1 MDIPNFYWYIL
12 IALLLMCSF
21 FFSATETAFSF
32 FNRIRFKTMADD
44 GNLRAKKVLKV
55 AENYDKFL
63 AAILT
68 GNNVVNIGAASV
80 ATILFAQLFP
90 AETAAAVSTIVLTL
104 VILIACEVIPKS
116 IAKTKADQLSMAF
129 VDIVRFLM
137 FVLSPVVY
145 LIVKIIGL
153 FSKKDAE
160 ERPTMTEDEL
170 KYVIESI
177 EEEGVL
183 EEHESDLVQSALDFG
198 DTTVQEV
205 MTPRVNVVGLNID
218 DNIDSLLKQIIDE
231 GFTRMPVYKH
241 SIDNILGIVNVKDVL
256 TRVATGKEI
265 VLKDLMKPC
274 KFVYVTRPISQVLAD
289 FRSSKS
295 HFAVVVDDY
304 GSTKGIVTMED
315 ILEELVGEIWDEYD
329 EVVKEIV
336 PVSDHIYEVSSNCNV
351 YRFFEYLDIDH
362 KDFECDYNTVGGW
375 ALDVFE
381 RIPKVDEFFTY
392 KNLTVTVLE
401 ADDQRVIKLK
411 VEKAEDVSNESSDD
425 E

>member
-1 MDIPNFYWYIL
+1 MVIPNFYWYVL
-12 IALLLMCSF
+12 IAVLLICSF

-32 FNRIRFKTMADD
+32 FNRIRFKAMADD
-44 GNLRAKKVLKV
+44 GHVRAKKVLAV
-55 AENYDKFL
+55 AENYDRFL

-80 ATILFAQLFP
+80 ATILFTQFFP
-90 AETAAAVSTIVLTL
+90 AETAAAVSTVVLTL
-104 VILIACEVIPKS
+104 IILIACESIPKS

-129 VDIVRFLM
+129 VDIVRLLM
-137 FVLSPVVY
+137 IILSPVVY

-160 ERPTMTEDEL
+160 EKPTMTEDEL
-170 KYVIESI
+170 KFVIESI

-198 DTTVQEV
+198 DTTVQEI
-205 MTPRVNVVGLNID
+205 MTPRVKVVGLNID
-218 DNIDSLLKQIIDE
+218 NDIDALLKKIIDE

-241 SIDNILGIVNVKDVL
+241 SIDNVLGIVNVKDVL

-336 PVSDHIYEVSSNCNV
+336 PISDFVFEVSGNCNV
-351 YRFFEYLDIDH
+351 YRLFEYLDIDH
-362 KDFECDYNTVGGW
+362 RDFECDYNTVGGW

-381 RIPKVDEFFTY
+381 RIPKADEFFTY

-401 ADDQRVIKLK
+401 ADDRRVIKLK
-411 VEKAEDVSNESSDD
+411 VEKAEDVSNDASDD

>member
-1 MDIPNFYWYIL
+1 MVIPISYWYVL
-12 IALLLMCSF
+12 IAILLVFSF
-21 FFSATETAFSF
+21 FFAAAETAFSF
-32 FNRIRFKTMADD
+32 FNRIRFKAMADD

-55 AENYDKFL
+55 VENYDKFL
-63 AAILT
+63 STILI

-80 ATILFAQLFP
+80 ATIIFSNHFP
-90 AETAAAVSTIVLTL
+90 AETAAAVSTFVMTL
-104 VILIACEVIPKS
+104 IILVACETLPKS
-116 IAKTKADQLSMAF
+116 IGKARADKLSMAF
-129 VDIVRFLM
+129 VDIIRFLM
-137 FVLSPVVY
+137 ILLSPAIF
-145 LIVKIIGL
+145 LLVKFISL
-153 FSKKDAE
+153 FHKKDAE

-183 EEHESDLVQSALDFG
+183 EEHESELVQSALDFG
-198 DTTVQEV
+198 DTTVQEI

-218 DNIDSLLKQIIDE
+218 DGIDVLLKKIIDE

-241 SIDNILGIVNVKDVL
+241 SVDNILGIVNVKDVL
-256 TRVATGKEI
+256 TRVAMGKEI

-274 KFVYVTRPISQVLAD
+274 KFVYVTRPISQILAD
-289 FRSSKS
+289 FRSSKN

-329 EVVKEIV
+329 EVVKEITPLGDDV
-336 PVSDHIYEVSSNCNV
+336 YEVSGNCNV
-351 YRFFEYLDIDH
+351 FRLFEHLDIDH
-362 KDFECDYNTVGGW
+362 KDFECDYSTVGGW
-375 ALDVFE
+375 ALDIFE

-411 VEKAEDVSNESSDD
+411 VEKAEDLAASSD
-425 E
+425 EE